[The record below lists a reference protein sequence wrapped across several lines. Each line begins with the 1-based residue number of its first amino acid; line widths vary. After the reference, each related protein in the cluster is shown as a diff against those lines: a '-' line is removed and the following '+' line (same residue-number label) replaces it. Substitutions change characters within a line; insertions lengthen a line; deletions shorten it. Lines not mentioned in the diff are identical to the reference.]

1 MVSVEG
7 GRWPRFT
14 QLALSEI
21 VPPSHQIDLF
31 VESLVSAP
39 LRDDRA
45 TMEFP
50 FFALQK
56 RPLLTPLV
64 YQDGNVSIRIS
75 PGERGIAT
83 IWDKDVLIYLS
94 SLINA
99 KIERGEEVSEPSVSR
114 PTTCC
119 G

>member
-1 MVSVEG
+1 MAAAH
-7 GRWPRFT
+7 PD
-14 QLALSEI
+14 LALSEI

-56 RPLLTPLV
+56 RPLLTPLL

-75 PGERGIAT
+75 PG
-83 IWDKDVLIYLS
+83 
-94 SLINA
+94 
-99 KIERGEEVSEPSVSR
+99 
-114 PTTCC
+114 
-119 G
+119 

>member
-1 MVSVEG
+1 MAVHAVELEAS
-7 GRWPRFT
+7 T
-14 QLALSEI
+14 Q
-21 VPPSHQIDLF
+21 VPPGQQIDLF

-56 RPLLTPLV
+56 RPLLTPII

-75 PGERGIAT
+75 PGERESWRCST
-83 IWDKDVLIYLS
+83 
-94 SLINA
+94 A
-99 KIERGEEVSEPSVSR
+99 KEASDSNRNRTNR
-114 PTTCC
+114 P
-119 G
+119 